1 MHLMWRIMKRH
12 RIVGPAM
19 RVRLLTL
26 AVLLSVAASPP
37 TVLADAASGAPY
49 TLNMKDVDINVLI
62 ATVSEITGKT
72 FIVDARVKGTVNVSS
87 TRAASKDELYQMFLS
102 ILRVNGFAAIDDG
115 GAVRIVPEAF
125 AAQDGGIGLGSGR
138 SGDEM
143 TTQVL
148 ELKHL
153 NPNEILSVLR
163 PLVPQTGQML
173 AHPQSNSLIVS
184 DRLSNVRRL
193 ETIVR
198 RLDTASQSEIEVVTL
213 TSANAADTAR
223 TLNQLNAGG
232 VDAAGRL
239 AADERTNSIIL
250 SGDRSRRLKLKA
262 LIAVLDTPLATE
274 DSAQVIYL
282 RYARAENIAE
292 LLDAMIQGGTLDPAV
307 AAAANGAPAAG
318 RRGPLIQAHKETN
331 ALIVSASPAVF
342 RAVQDIVRKLDIRRA
357 QVQIEA
363 IIAEVSDSTAKE
375 IGVQW
380 QGTDNDFT
388 GNGII
393 GGTNFPGSTGGGGI
407 VGTTIDPAGAA
418 SALSGSGLNIGYI
431 RGSFRLPGSNTEFIR
446 LGALAKA
453 LASDG
458 DTNILST
465 PSTTVLD
472 NSEAM
477 LSVGQEVPFL
487 TGQVGLNVQTNNNTG
502 GGIANP
508 FQTIERKEV
517 GIKLKV
523 TPSVNQGTAV
533 KLDLEL
539 EASSLAPGVR
549 GAVDL
554 VTNTRKLSSSV
565 LVRDGG
571 LLVIGGLSSEELSET
586 EQRVPGLGRIPVLGN
601 LFKYRSTS
609 REKRHLLVFLKPT
622 IVRDDHTG
630 DMITSEKY
638 NHLRAVQLH
647 ARENA
652 SYLTPKEDVPV
663 MPELRDFLREGFD
676 SPQGSGG
683 LEPHITP
690 VPESTPHSVPRSTP
704 PRSLPGSA
712 PAPAVGDVN
721 APSAYFLKL
730 GAYESERTA
739 QDLVNRLAALDIDA
753 VTMPVDVDGRRLYRV
768 GSRPYPTRRAAEQDA
783 RRAAKSIR
791 GLDAEVIRRTG
802 NVAKLAAEFG
812 WVP

>member
-1 MHLMWRIMKRH
+1 MWRIMKSR
-12 RIVGPAM
+12 PTAYAPM
-19 RVRLLTL
+19 RASLLSL
-26 AVLLSVAASPP
+26 AVLLSSAAYTPQSA
-37 TVLADAASGAPY
+37 LADAASGAPY

-115 GAVRIVPEAF
+115 SAVRIVPEAF

-153 NPNEILSVLR
+153 NPNEVMSVLR

-193 ETIVR
+193 ESIIR

-213 TSANAADTAR
+213 SSANAADTAR

-232 VDAAGRL
+232 TEAGGRL

-262 LIAVLDTPLATE
+262 LIAVLDTPLTSE

-292 LLDAMIQGGTLDPAV
+292 LLDAMIQGGSLEEGGIGAPVGA
-307 AAAANGAPAAG
+307 GAPAQG

-380 QGTDNDFT
+380 QGTDNDFS

-393 GGTNFPGSTGGGGI
+393 GGTNFPGSNGTGSI
-407 VGTTIDPAGAA
+407 VGTTIDPSGAG
-418 SALSGSGLNIGYI
+418 SALAGSGLNIGYI
-431 RGSFRLPGSNTEFIR
+431 RGSFRLPGSDTEFIR

-453 LASDG
+453 LATDG

-487 TGQVGLNVQTNNNTG
+487 TGQVGLNVQTNNNSG

-517 GIKLKV
+517 GIKLTV
-523 TPSVNQGTAV
+523 TPSVNQGDSV
-533 KLDLEL
+533 KLDLQL

-565 LVRDGG
+565 LVKDGG

-601 LFKYRSTS
+601 LFKYRSS
-609 REKRHLLVFLKPT
+609 SKQKRHLLVFLKPT

-638 NHLRAVQLH
+638 NHLRAVQMQS
-647 ARENA
+647 REEA
-652 SYLTPKEDVPV
+652 SYLTPKEEVPV

-676 SPQGSGG
+676 PPQGAA
-683 LEPHITP
+683 PPQITP
-690 VPESTPHSVPRSTP
+690 LPDPSAQPQPARSTP
-704 PRSLPGSA
+704 ARSLPGAST
-712 PAPAVGDVN
+712 PAVSSAT

-739 QDLVNRLAALDIDA
+739 QQLVTQLAALEIEA
-753 VTMPVDVDGRRLYRV
+753 VSMPVDVDGKRLYRV
-768 GSRPYPTRRAAEQDA
+768 GSKPYPTRRAAETDA
-783 RRAAKSIR
+783 KKASKAIR
-791 GLDAEVIRRTG
+791 GIDAEVIRRTG